1 MPRFQAA
8 LLAGAVLASASTAQA
23 ADPQWHT
30 TIVEMPDGSD
40 IEIQYVGD
48 IEPRV
53 RVAMPVVQGAS
64 PTAVE
69 AEGTPIAYGGIPRAR
84 RVIQPPVP
92 GVSQY
97 APQYAPQYGVP
108 ATGLPAA
115 PQFVIAGDQPKGST
129 YEYTLITTGADGKV
143 CSQRTEWTS
152 QGKNKEPRIK
162 RTDTGAGCAGLIA
175 PPPAAPQYAPAPAP
189 VPQGASPRIVPV
201 DPSSI

>member
-8 LLAGAVLASASTAQA
+8 LLAGAAILTSATAAQA

-64 PTAVE
+64 PAAVE

-84 RVIQPPVP
+84 RMIQPPAP

-97 APQYAPQYGVP
+97 APQYAAPSAP
-108 ATGLPAA
+108 LSAP

-129 YEYTLITTGADGKV
+129 YEYTLITTGTDGKV

-152 QGKNKEPRIK
+152 QGKNKEPRVK
-162 RTDTGAGCAGLIA
+162 RVDSGEGCAGQIA
-175 PPPAAPQYAPAPAP
+175 PPPVSAPAMTPVPAP
-189 VPQGASPRIVPV
+189 LPQGTSPRIVPV

>member
-1 MPRFQAA
+1 MRSFQAVLLAGGA
-8 LLAGAVLASASTAQA
+8 LLASAGAAQA

-64 PTAVE
+64 PAAVE
-69 AEGTPIAYGGIPRAR
+69 PEGTPIAYGGIPRAR
-84 RVIQPPVP
+84 RVIQPPTP

-97 APQYAPQYGVP
+97 APQYAAPV
-108 ATGLPAA
+108 ASVAAA

-143 CSQRTEWTS
+143 CQQRTEWTS

-162 RTDTGAGCAGLIA
+162 RVDSGEGCAGLIA
-175 PPPAAPQYAPAPAP
+175 PPPVSAPAMPTA
-189 VPQGASPRIVPV
+189 PQGASPRIVPV
-201 DPSSI
+201 DPNSI